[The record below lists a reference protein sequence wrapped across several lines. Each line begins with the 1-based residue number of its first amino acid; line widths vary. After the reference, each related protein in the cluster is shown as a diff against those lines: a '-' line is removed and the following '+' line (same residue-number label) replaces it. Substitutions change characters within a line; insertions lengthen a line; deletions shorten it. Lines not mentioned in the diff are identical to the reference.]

1 MCLCALLRHIDN
13 GLRCTVAPDTNNS
26 HDEAQRRERRPSDVA
41 SRKGLDLGSH
51 LLAVDV
57 VNVLLASG
65 LAVAVA
71 EDLVTGFHLGAGR
84 LSRCSGSGLSGRGGW
99 EKGGSNG
106 GEGGEESRVEKVGMS
121 GGARGEEEADEEGCR
136 GERGEG

>member
-1 MCLCALLRHIDN
+1 MCLRALLRHIDN
-13 GLRCTVAPDTNNS
+13 SLGCAITPDANNS
-26 HDEAQRRERRPSDVA
+26 HDEAQGRERRPGDVA
-41 SRKGLDLGSH
+41 SRKGLDFGSH

-65 LAVAVA
+65 LAVAITENFVA
-71 EDLVTGFHLGAGR
+71 SFHLGAGR
-84 LSRCSGSGLSGRGGW
+84 LSRCGGSDLSGRGGW

-106 GEGGEESRVEKVGMS
+106 GECGEEGRIEKVGVA
-121 GGARGEEEADEEGCR
+121 GGARGEEEADEEGRR